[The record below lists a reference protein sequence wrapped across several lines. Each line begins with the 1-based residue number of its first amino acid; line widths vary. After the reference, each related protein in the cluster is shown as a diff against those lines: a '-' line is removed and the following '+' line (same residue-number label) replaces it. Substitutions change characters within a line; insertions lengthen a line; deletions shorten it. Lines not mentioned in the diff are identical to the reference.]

1 MTDAHTSFEAKHGPD
16 ARPDPDIREA
26 VAARETSGAISCARA
41 HKVARTLSENI
52 AAVGRTIDLMGIR
65 LTKCQLG
72 LFGFSPEKK
81 VVTPLADPDPALI
94 EAIQNATESGRIS
107 CEAAWEIADR
117 FGIPRMTV
125 SGACETAGIKIK
137 PCQLGAF

>member
-41 HKVARTLSENI
+41 HKISRTLAVPP

-81 VVTPLADPDPALI
+81 VVTPIADPDPDLA
-94 EAIQNATESGRIS
+94 EAIRAAAPDDRLS
-107 CEAAWEIADR
+107 CAAAWEIADWLR
-117 FGIPRMTV
+117 VPRMTV

>member
-1 MTDAHTSFEAKHGPD
+1 MTDTHTSFEAKHGPD
-16 ARPDPDIREA
+16 ALPDPEIREA

-41 HKVARTLSENI
+41 HKVARSLSVPPAE
-52 AAVGRTIDLMGIR
+52 VGRTIDLMGIR

-81 VVTPLADPDPALI
+81 VVTPVADPDPALTD
-94 EAIQNATESGRIS
+94 AIRDAPEGRLS
-107 CEAAWEIADR
+107 CAAAWEIADR
-117 FGIPRMTV
+117 LDIPRMRV
-125 SGACETAGIKIK
+125 SGACESAGIKIK